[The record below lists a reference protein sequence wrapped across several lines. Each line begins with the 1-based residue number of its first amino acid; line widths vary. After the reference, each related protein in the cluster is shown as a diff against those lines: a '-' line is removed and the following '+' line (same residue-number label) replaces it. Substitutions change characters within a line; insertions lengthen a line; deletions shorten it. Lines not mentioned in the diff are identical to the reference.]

1 MFRGGVK
8 MKNLKNTE
16 IDTCDVLSVEEE
28 LVLSIKPKVDNL
40 HGLSEL
46 FKALADDTRAKL
58 LYALSLSELCVCN
71 LAEILDTSQSN
82 VSHHLRYLRAARLV
96 KGKRDGRRVYYS
108 LDDDHVKGII
118 DMGIEHLNHI

>member
-1 MFRGGVK
+1 

-118 DMGIEHLNHI
+118 EMGIEHLNHI